1 MSDAFQCDRCG
12 EYNKGDGKNA
22 ECGQTYTNF
31 AGAPVRDNFVA
42 AELCSDCW
50 DGLVDVVET
59 YMDDVETDE

>member
-1 MSDAFQCDRCG
+1 MTDAYQCDRCG

-22 ECGQTYTNF
+22 ECGHYRNF
-31 AGAPVRDNFVA
+31 AGAPVRDNFVS